1 MNVHIWTVSV
11 DTRNFQLVIRATRR
25 DVAVKGDWHT
35 YTIHGSDWG
44 WFTAEGVLS

>member
-1 MNVHIWTVSV
+1 MRFSI
-11 DTRNFQLVIRATRR
+11 ATLLIILCAAPAL
-25 DVAVKGDWHT
+25 AVKGDWHT